1 VVYGQDFLPD
11 IRHHVVSLDLSETA
25 DRPAVEPGME
35 VSVAYQPIQFI
46 INDINRNRRMAF
58 LGKYIS
64 DVIGAV
70 RSLLKGMRL
79 TGYYFTHHKEI
90 ITQQYPDNKETM
102 KLPERFRGE
111 VVMPHDEKNEHACTG
126 CTACELACPN
136 GTIKIITKFDVTPE
150 GKKKKALDTFIYHL
164 ELCTMCNL
172 CIEACPTDAIKMAQN
187 FEHSVYDRSKL
198 TKKLNNPGSKIRE
211 GVE

>member
-1 VVYGQDFLPD
+1 MWAGVAG
-11 IRHHVVSLDLSETA
+11 RWWREA
-25 DRPAVEPGME
+25 GGGMGGAKMLNM
-35 VSVAYQPIQFI
+35 SVK
-46 INDINRNRRMAF
+46 
-58 LGKYIS
+58 KYIS
-64 DVIGAV
+64 DVVGGV

-79 TGYYFTHHKEI
+79 TGYYFTHRKEI
-90 ITQQYPDNKETM
+90 ITQQYPDNREDM

-111 VVMPHDEKNEHACTG
+111 VVMLHDEKNEHACTG

-187 FEHSVYDRSKL
+187 FEHSVYDRSQL
-198 TKKLNNPGSKIRE
+198 TKKLNKPGSKIRE

>member
-1 VVYGQDFLPD
+1 LSFLSTYFSD
-11 IRHHVVSLDLSETA
+11 IFSS
-25 DRPAVEPGME
+25 
-35 VSVAYQPIQFI
+35 I
-46 INDINRNRRMAF
+46 
-58 LGKYIS
+58 
-64 DVIGAV
+64 
-70 RSLLKGMRL
+70 RSLLKGMRR

-90 ITQQYPDNKETM
+90 ITQNYPENRDTLN
-102 KLPERFRGE
+102 LPERFRGE
-111 VVMPHDEKNEHACTG
+111 VVMPHTETNEHRCTG

-136 GTIKIITKFDVTPE
+136 GTIKIITKFDVTAE

-172 CIEACPTDAIKMAQN
+172 CIEACPTDAIKMAQT

-198 TKKLNNPGSKIRE
+198 TKTLNKPGSKLME